1 MEPYQV
7 FILIVGILV
16 ILIIMIMLIN
26 RKISL
31 LRKQA
36 IQEKLQHHLPDGI
49 FTRYHAS
56 SPFQIQIETENRVFV
71 IKIIPFSINHELII
85 TAPKSWCVNESPKAW
100 KRSSTPELVP
110 LVSGF
115 MDYKPSFDKKT
126 VKIALI
132 YPGCHNITR
141 YLNESDVELV
151 SYSKQVYGIFFIRFH
166 ELDDY
171 FTSLK

>member
-1 MEPYQV
+1 MEPYQ
-7 FILIVGILV
+7 IILLIVGV
-16 ILIIMIMLIN
+16 FAIIMTMIMLIN
-26 RKISL
+26 FRITQS
-31 LRKQA
+31 RKQT
-36 IQEKLQHHLPDGI
+36 IKEKLQSHIPKGI
-49 FTRYHAS
+49 FTWYHDS
-56 SPFQIQIETENRVFV
+56 SSFHIQIETENRVFLV
-71 IKIIPFSINHELII
+71 KIIPFSINHELII
-85 TAPKSWCVNESPKAW
+85 TAPKSWCVNKSPKAW

-115 MDYKPSFDKKT
+115 MEYKPDFDKKI

-151 SYSKQVYGIFFIRFH
+151 SYTKPVNGINFIRFS

-171 FTSLK
+171 FIALK